1 MEPVVLQQ
9 EYVEPKPTVDDPE
22 VEQKSMW
29 EKVKNLRPLQSTKP
43 FLITTRDALI
53 VSVITVLVMVI
64 LLFFY
69 NLATG
74 NLSYMGTGEFWI
86 GIGRSFAISMVLQYS
101 YEYAG
106 FNAMLAESSI
116 RYAKGSA
123 LEKFKSRRH
132 AFFAQI
138 AYNEARKALSDE
150 AKRHQID
157 DNMKEINLMIE
168 KTPEVPIVIDLR
180 KKGMNKEAILAKIN
194 KRKEYLKLEE
204 LDVLLKYSDDVLG
217 KMLTLIEWSSSNEE
231 LVGQVVRTG
240 IDSIKDATVQTSGA
254 KGALSKIKGRIMPVF

>member
-1 MEPVVLQQ
+1 MGDTEVAPLIQDESPAEEALKPEP
-9 EYVEPKPTVDDPE
+9 TT
-22 VEQKSMW
+22 W
-29 EKVKNLRPLQSTKP
+29 EKFKKLRPLQSTKP

-86 GIGRSFAISMVLQYS
+86 GIGRSFVISMVLQYS
-101 YEYAG
+101 YEYVG

-138 AYNEARKALSDE
+138 AYNEARKVLADPS
-150 AKRHQID
+150 KQTQID
-157 DNMKEINLMIE
+157 NNMKEIDLMIE
-168 KTPEVPIVIDLR
+168 KTPEVPILIELR
-180 KKGMNKEAILAKIN
+180 KKGIDKETILAKI
-194 KRKEYLKLEE
+194 KKLSSSDYDT
-204 LDVLLKYSDDVLG
+204 LTRYSDELLE
-217 KMLTLIEWSSSNEE
+217 KMIKLIEWSSSNKE
-231 LVGQVVRTG
+231 LVGQVAREG
-240 IDSIKDATVQTSGA
+240 IASIADKNVQTSGA
-254 KGALSKIKGRIMPVF
+254 KGSLSRLKGRFIPVV